1 MSGLARVIRY
11 VGPYK
16 WMAILGLVTT
26 VLPVLMELVTPR
38 MVQYIIDQGIRAGDM
53 VAVWQGSGVMLLAAV
68 GGAATTIGQGI
79 ARAQISQGIA
89 FDLRNDLF
97 RHIQRFSFANLDRMQ
112 TGQLMTRVSSDVDV
126 ARMFLSAG
134 LALLLR
140 TALMVIGS
148 LAMML
153 IIDWRLS
160 LVMIAMLV
168 LSGTII
174 FWLLRVVGPLFT
186 LVQQKLGKLNTL
198 VQENLAGVHVVK
210 AFVREKHEI
219 ELFEVQNQE
228 YMAQNIQVGRYL
240 ALVMPI
246 LLVLTNVGATLAIWR
261 GGIDVIGGRLT
272 IGELVAFS
280 NYMLIG
286 MSPLLLLSNILS
298 MVSRAEAS
306 SKRIVEVQDTE
317 PAIQAPSSPVS
328 ELEPAGEITFE
339 NVSFHYSGRRVG
351 VAAGASVN
359 GDEDALTQ
367 ISTSFESSA
376 NGQRTQLSGN
386 GMRRPIGEEV
396 LDGIDL
402 RAAPG
407 QKVAL
412 MGATG
417 AGKSTL
423 VNLIPRFYDAVNGVI
438 RLDGIDVRDWE
449 PTDLRSHIGVVLQ
462 QTTLFAGTVREN
474 IAYGRPDAPMEEV
487 ISAAEAAQAHSFI
500 TQMPESYESMVEA
513 RGANLSGGQKQRI
526 AIARAL
532 LTKPAVLILDDSTSA
547 VDLDTEVRL
556 QEALNEK
563 LEGTTTFLV
572 AQRISSVVDADLILV
587 LDNGKIAAQG
597 THEELLAGSEIYQ
610 EIYYSQFEEA

>member
-1 MSGLARVIRY
+1 
-11 VGPYK
+11 
-16 WMAILGLVTT
+16 MAVLGLVTT

-38 MVQYIIDQGIRAGDM
+38 MVQFIIDQGIRAGDM
-53 VAVWQGSGVMLLAAV
+53 TAVWQGSGIMLLAAV

-140 TALMVIGS
+140 TALMVVGS

-153 IIDWRLS
+153 IIDWQLS

-210 AFVREKHEI
+210 AFVREQHEI

-246 LLVLTNVGATLAIWR
+246 LLVLTNIGATIAIWR

-317 PAIQAPSSPVS
+317 PAIQAPSNPFA
-328 ELEPAGEITFE
+328 ERQPAGEITFE

-351 VAAGASVN
+351 VATDASVN
-359 GDEDALTQ
+359 GGEDSLTQ
-367 ISTSFESSA
+367 SSASFGSSA
-376 NGQRTQLSGN
+376 NGQGTQMSGN
-386 GMRRPIGEEV
+386 GRRRPIGEEV

-423 VNLIPRFYDAVNGVI
+423 VNLIPRFYDAVNGEI
-438 RLDGIDVRDWE
+438 RLDGTDVRDWE
-449 PTDLRSHIGVVLQ
+449 PTELRSHIGVVLQ

-474 IAYGRPDAPMEEV
+474 IAYGRPDAPIEEV

-500 TQMPESYESMVEA
+500 TQLPEGYESMVEA
-513 RGANLSGGQKQRI
+513 RGANFSGGQKQRI

-556 QEALNEK
+556 QEALKDK

-572 AQRISSVVDADLILV
+572 AQRISSVVDADQILV

-597 THEELLAGSEIYQ
+597 THEELLASSEIYQ

>member
-38 MVQYIIDQGIRAGDM
+38 MVQFIIDQGIRAGDM